1 MKFET
6 NTLNI
11 FNGCVTIPVPYSL
24 QSALQSLQERL
35 SDGKSLQVEIDVKR
49 KKRSINANAYL
60 WTLLGKMAD
69 VLKTDKDS
77 LYLEMLERYGVYTH
91 VIVKPHAVERV
102 KQEWR
107 TVRELGSVT
116 INGQQGI
123 QLQCYFGSHCYNSKE
138 FAVLLDGVI
147 DEAKAINVEVISEA
161 DKQLML
167 QEWGR

>member
-1 MKFET
+1 M
-6 NTLNI
+6 
-11 FNGCVTIPVPYSL
+11 
-24 QSALQSLQERL
+24 
-35 SDGKSLQVEIDVKR
+35 QVEIDVKR
-49 KKRSINANAYL
+49 KKRSLNANAYL

-77 LYLEMLERYGVYTH
+77 LYIEMLSRYGVFTH
-91 VIVKPHAVERV
+91 IVVKPHAVERV

-107 TVRELGSVT
+107 TVRELGQVT

-138 FAVLLDGVI
+138 FSVLLDGVI